1 MVEKKEENKK
11 QSRYLVTIT
20 GNNTDFACPIN
31 TLSDF
36 ENLEEILRMIKKK
49 VQNS

>member
-1 MVEKKEENKK
+1 MVDEKRENKK
-11 QSRYLVTIT
+11 SRYLVTIT

-36 ENLEEILRMIKKK
+36 ENLDEILRAIKKK
-49 VQNS
+49 IQNS

>member
-1 MVEKKEENKK
+1 MVDEKRETKKE
-11 QSRYLVTIT
+11 SRYLVTIT

-36 ENLEEILRMIKKK
+36 ENLEEILRTIKRK
-49 VQNS
+49 VQYS